1 MVNDRQPTA
10 GAAAPT
16 SRGPRSIG
24 TERDAAEAFG
34 EGSDFYLWAR
44 EFVRP
49 PAGAPVKARP
59 AWAQLG
65 SVGVLALAREL
76 LADATSEPM
85 RAPAHPSPL
94 LIGSAAEADAAF
106 GEGSGLGDW
115 FREQASRTPYI
126 IEIELVRPE

>member
-1 MVNDRQPTA
+1 MRPI
-10 GAAAPT
+10 
-16 SRGPRSIG
+16 S

-34 EGSDFYLWAR
+34 EGSELYLWAR

-49 PAGAPVKARP
+49 PPGAAVRPTP
-59 AWAQLG
+59 AWAPGG

-76 LADATSEPM
+76 IAAATREPL
-85 RAPAHPSPL
+85 RAPAHSAPL

-115 FREQASRTPYI
+115 FREQARRPYLVLEI
-126 IEIELVRPE
+126 IRAPQRPE